1 MRHTKRL
8 LLHDIDPGRKTTHMT
23 LLQFSILLLLLL
35 FFVGGWFILSYL
47 LSPEMDDPDGFAR
60 VTGNCGDTM
69 ELGFKVKGGRIIET
83 HHSTNGCSI
92 SGQCIE
98 SAARLLLDKTAQDVK
113 SINMMHIMVEVGRLP
128 DSQIPWAQRAVTTL
142 HKAFDDYVEKRTNG

>member
-1 MRHTKRL
+1 M
-8 LLHDIDPGRKTTHMT
+8 
-23 LLQFSILLLLLL
+23 QFSILLLLLL

-47 LSPEMDDPDGFAR
+47 LSPEMEDPDGYAR

-98 SAARLLLDKTAQDVK
+98 SAARLLLDKTPKDVK
-113 SINMMHIMVEVGRLP
+113 SINMMHIMEEVGRLP
-128 DSQIPWAQRAVTTL
+128 DSHIHCAQLAETTIQ
-142 HKAFDDYVEKRTNG
+142 KAFDDYVQKRTDG

>member
-1 MRHTKRL
+1 
-8 LLHDIDPGRKTTHMT
+8 MT

-47 LSPEMDDPDGFAR
+47 LSPEMEDPDGYAR

-69 ELGFKVKGGRIIET
+69 ELGFKVEGGRIIET

-98 SAARLLLDKTAQDVK
+98 SAARLLLDKTPKDVK
-113 SINMMHIMVEVGRLP
+113 SINMMHIMEEVGRLP
-128 DSQIPWAQRAVTTL
+128 DSHIHCAQLAETTIQ
-142 HKAFDDYVEKRTNG
+142 KAFDDYVQKRKDG

>member
-1 MRHTKRL
+1 
-8 LLHDIDPGRKTTHMT
+8 MT
-23 LLQFSILLLLLL
+23 LLHFSILLLLLL
-35 FFVGGWFILSYL
+35 LFVGGWFILSYL
-47 LSPEMDDPDGFAR
+47 LSPEMENPDGFAR

-98 SAARLLLDKTAQDVK
+98 SAARLLLDKTPNDVK
-113 SINMMHIMVEVGRLP
+113 TINMMHIMEEVGRLP
-128 DSQIPWAQRAVTTL
+128 DSHIHCAQLAETTIQ
-142 HKAFDDYVEKRTNG
+142 KAFEDYVQKRTDG